1 MGVREG
7 RGDPECGITSAP
19 CGLDSSVWRI
29 TLKTKTLHARPAP
42 HSFPSIIL
50 SVVLALTIFLAS
62 CGASGGGASAN
73 DPANDCEK
81 ANTDLKVGFDTSLT
95 GGTAD
100 LGEGQRKGF
109 KLALK
114 EYNARGG
121 YKGKKVTCVIL
132 DDGTKPENGSA
143 NITRLIDQDKV
154 VGVIAFAN
162 TGVANGALD
171 KVQQSQVPLII
182 PVATGSVLTQKFAD
196 QPKNYVFRLSMQD
209 IKQVAVML
217 TFLDKQNFSKP
228 AIMHDVTGYGTLGRD
243 DIVKGLAEKGKK
255 PVEVQSFQIGDTD
268 MTGQVQ
274 KAKAAGADVIMTYA
288 LAPELANLLKS
299 LDRIGWYPPIVG
311 SWTLAQPDMV
321 KFATPDVI
329 KKFKI
334 HMVQSF
340 TVDRDE
346 ASKAYND
353 KVVKEYGSNPVPI
366 TSAQAYDAASI
377 MLAAIDKVG
386 PDPKAIRDAI
396 EATDGF
402 KGVTTAPAKPYDQ
415 KNHEA
420 IDVKDMF
427 IAVLQDNGKGTII
440 PARAK

>member
-1 MGVREG
+1 MV
-7 RGDPECGITSAP
+7 
-19 CGLDSSVWRI
+19 
-29 TLKTKTLHARPAP
+29 
-42 HSFPSIIL
+42 
-50 SVVLALTIFLAS
+50 LTILLAA
-62 CGASGGGASAN
+62 CGAASGGNAN

-81 ANTDLKVGFDTSLT
+81 ANTDLKIGFDTSLT

-109 KLALK
+109 KLAVK
-114 EYNARGG
+114 EYNAKGG
-121 YKGKKVTCVIL
+121 YKSKKLTCVIL

-154 VGVIAFAN
+154 VGLIAFAN
-162 TGVANGALD
+162 TGVANGSLD
-171 KVQQSQVPLII
+171 KIQQSQVPLII
-182 PVATGSVLTQKFAD
+182 PVATGSVLSQKFAD
-196 QPKNYVFRLSMQD
+196 QPKNYIFRLSMQD
-209 IKQVAVML
+209 IKQVSVML
-217 TFLDKQNFSKP
+217 SFLEKQSYSKP
-228 AIMHDVTGYGTLGRD
+228 AILHDVSGYGTLGRD
-243 DIVKGLAEKGKK
+243 DINRGLADKGKK

-268 MTGQVQ
+268 MTGQLQ

-321 KFATPDVI
+321 KFATPDVT

-334 HMVQSF
+334 YMVQSF
-340 TVDRDE
+340 TVDRDD

-366 TSAQAYDAASI
+366 TSAQAYDATNI
-377 MLAAIDKVG
+377 MIAAIEKVG
-386 PDPKAIRDAI
+386 TDPKALRDAI
-396 EATDGF
+396 EGTDGF

-427 IAVLQDNGKGTII
+427 IAVLQDNGKGVII